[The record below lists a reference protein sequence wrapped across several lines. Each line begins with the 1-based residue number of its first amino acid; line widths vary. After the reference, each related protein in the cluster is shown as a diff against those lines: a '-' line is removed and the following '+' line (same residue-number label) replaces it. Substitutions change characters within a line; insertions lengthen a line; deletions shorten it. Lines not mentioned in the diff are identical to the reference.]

1 MSTTRPQGPVIT
13 VGGLHGVGKSTHS
26 KALADSMGLRYVST
40 GLLFRDVAA
49 EKGMDIIELT
59 KLSAKDRSID
69 KEIDDRSKRLLMEGN
84 VVFDSMLAP
93 YLSLSGRVESF
104 RIYLFAPLK
113 VRTQRIADRD
123 DIEESRA
130 LMETELR
137 ERTELERF
145 KRYYSIDIRDTSI
158 YHLMLDTSLFPIEDN
173 VKILCSAVT
182 TYIRRVWPDWHC
194 CQ

>member
-1 MSTTRPQGPVIT
+1 MNITRPRGPVIT

-26 KALADSMGLRYVST
+26 KALANAMRLRYVST
-40 GLLFRDVAA
+40 GLLFRDVAS

-59 KLSAKDRSID
+59 RLSAKDRSID
-69 KEIDDRSKRLLMEGN
+69 EEIDDRSKRLLVEGN

-93 YLSLSGRVESF
+93 YLSLSGGVEAF
-104 RIYLFAPLK
+104 RICLFAPLK
-113 VRTQRIADRD
+113 VRTGRIANRD
-123 DIEESRA
+123 EIGEPRA

-145 KRYYSIDIRDTSI
+145 DRYYGIDITDTSI

-182 TYIRRVWPDWHC
+182 TYIRRVWPDWQC